1 MSTRTPAV
9 TARIPTPAYVTL
21 VLAVVFVWGTGD
33 LLSTLLALHFTGLY
47 AEANPLVR
55 ALLAR
60 GPLLAIAF
68 KGAIALLVGLLLLE
82 YQSEIECVPRWRVW
96 LTGLVG
102 VGSGVVLVNLYV
114 AYTAAPV

>member
-1 MSTRTPAV
+1 MSVRTPAV
-9 TARIPTPAYVTL
+9 AARLPTPAYATL
-21 VLAVVFVWGTGD
+21 VLSVVFVWGTGD
-33 LLSTLLALHFTGLY
+33 LLSTLIALHFTGLY

-68 KGAIALLVGLLLLE
+68 KGVVSLVVGLLLLE
-82 YQSEIECVPRWRVW
+82 YQSAIECVPRWRLW

-102 VGSGVVLVNLYV
+102 VGSAVVFVNLYV